1 MKCSKFS
8 AAIAISSALVLGVVT
23 QAMASD
29 DRLPAD
35 FLLEMIDPSL
45 CLVPPA
51 EMSDAEII
59 AMLESDDP
67 EMAPPVSGTWQQDGA
82 WQAVGQGNFNTGSNG
97 LVASTAL
104 ILRAADDRL
113 RFLCLGLARHV
124 DTHMTEGQAD
134 LVGPEVTAVSGDTFM
149 VVALVGDRH
158 DGAFVAEQELI
169 TERGTLSLTRV
180 DKQAMTGSL
189 TLEGRLEGQ
198 APEAAVTLELDLTEL
213 WHHDGMRVVDWD
225 NEQLAE

>member
-1 MKCSKFS
+1 MKFLGLFPVV
-8 AAIAISSALVLGVVT
+8 AISSSLALSGVQ

-29 DRLPAD
+29 DRPPAD

-51 EMSDAEII
+51 DMSDAEII
-59 AMLESDDP
+59 AMLDSDDP
-67 EMAPPVSGTWQQDGA
+67 EMAPPVSGTWRQGGA
-82 WQAVGQGNFNTGSNG
+82 WQVAGQGNFNHGSNG
-97 LVASTAL
+97 LVASTEL
-104 ILRAADDRL
+104 VLRHGDDRL

-124 DTHMTEGQAD
+124 DTYMTEGQAD
-134 LVGPEVTAVSGDTFM
+134 LVGPEVKAVSGDTFM

-169 TERGTLSLTRV
+169 TERGTLSLTQV

>member
-1 MKCSKFS
+1 MKFLGLFPVV
-8 AAIAISSALVLGVVT
+8 AISSYLALSGVQ

-29 DRLPAD
+29 DRPPAD

-45 CLVPPA
+45 CMVPPA

-59 AMLESDDP
+59 AMLESEDP
-67 EMAPPVSGTWQQDGA
+67 QMAAPVSGIWQQGGE
-82 WQAVGQGNFNTGSNG
+82 WQAAGQGSFNTGGNG
-97 LVASTAL
+97 LVASAEL
-104 ILRAADDRL
+104 VLRSADDRL

-134 LVGPEVTAVSGDTFM
+134 LVGPEVATVSGDTFM

-169 TERGTLSLTRV
+169 TEQGALRLTRV
-180 DKQAMTGSL
+180 DEQAMTGSL

>member
-1 MKCSKFS
+1 MKFLGLFPVV
-8 AAIAISSALVLGVVT
+8 AISSSLALSGVQ

-29 DRLPAD
+29 DRPPAD

-51 EMSDAEII
+51 DMSDAEII
-59 AMLESDDP
+59 AMLDSDDP
-67 EMAPPVSGTWQQDGA
+67 EMAPPVSGTWRQGGA
-82 WQAVGQGNFNTGSNG
+82 WQVAGQGNFNHGSNG
-97 LVASTAL
+97 LVASTEL
-104 ILRAADDRL
+104 VLRHGDDRL

-124 DTHMTEGQAD
+124 DTYMTEGQAD
-134 LVGPEVTAVSGDTFM
+134 L

-225 NEQLAE
+225 NE

>member
-1 MKCSKFS
+1 MKCLNHS
-8 AAIAISSALVLGVVT
+8 AVVALSAALVLGGET
-23 QAMASD
+23 QASD
-29 DRLPAD
+29 ERPPAD

-59 AMLESDDP
+59 AMLESEDP
-67 EMAPPVSGTWQQDGA
+67 QMAVPVSGIWQQNDA
-82 WQAVGQGNFNTGSNG
+82 WQVGGSGSFNTGSNG
-97 LVASTAL
+97 LVASAEL
-104 ILRAADDRL
+104 VLRSADDRL

-134 LVGPEVTAVSGDTFM
+134 LVGPEVATVSGDTFM

-169 TERGTLSLTRV
+169 TEQGALRLTRV
-180 DKQAMTGSL
+180 DEEAMTGTL
-189 TLEGRLEGQ
+189 TLEGRLAGQ
-198 APEAAVTLELDLTEL
+198 ASEEAVRLDLDLTEL
-213 WHHDGMRVVDWD
+213 WHFEGMRVVDWD
-225 NEQLAE
+225 HDLAVE